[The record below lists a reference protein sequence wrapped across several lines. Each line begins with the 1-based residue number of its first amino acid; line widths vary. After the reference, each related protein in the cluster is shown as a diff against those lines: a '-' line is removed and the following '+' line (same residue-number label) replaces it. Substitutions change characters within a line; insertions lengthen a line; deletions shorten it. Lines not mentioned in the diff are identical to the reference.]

1 MVQLRCTIHIA
12 AAPPLTRPDLGARF
26 IRRRFITR
34 HPPSAQC
41 CD

>member
-1 MVQLRCTIHIA
+1 MVQLRCTIHVA
-12 AAPPLTRPDLGARF
+12 AAPPLTPPDLATRL

-34 HPPSAQC
+34 HPPIAQS